1 MLLLFMYWLNVLFK
15 VPNGNNSVLHLRQ
28 NQGSSFPLRY
38 WQSIKFRLHLICTHI
53 LHLSQYRELSLSP
66 IVLILHGKIIIH
78 IYYIY
83 INIFIN
89 TQHIPNIYIYTY
101 TYIHKCTYIHTHHI
115 YTHIYGVL
123 YCFNTTW
130 KN

>member
-1 MLLLFMYWLNVLFK
+1 MLLRFMYWLNVLFK

-78 IYYIY
+78 IYIYIY
-83 INIFIN
+83 IY
-89 TQHIPNIYIYTY
+89 YI
-101 TYIHKCTYIHTHHI
+101 
-115 YTHIYGVL
+115 
-123 YCFNTTW
+123 
-130 KN
+130 